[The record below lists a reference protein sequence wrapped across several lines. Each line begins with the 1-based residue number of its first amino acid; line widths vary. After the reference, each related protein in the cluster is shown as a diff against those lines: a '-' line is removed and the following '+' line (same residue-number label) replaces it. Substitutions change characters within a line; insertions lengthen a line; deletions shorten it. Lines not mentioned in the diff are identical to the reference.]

1 MASTNEVF
9 GQIGAAKIF
18 AGGVSNALGKQTNV
32 NDSKIEDLEQQ
43 LAETTD
49 EKERKHLQKKIKR
62 LKNAN
67 KRLSNVQKF
76 TKGATSF
83 LMDLA
88 EFCDIGKKAL
98 INWLANFI
106 VTVIPALEVAV
117 KMLLLTNIKKM
128 VSCSLDPNIPDSWR
142 TEGILINEAEID
154 PRHVLSS
161 SPYSIWGRYNYFGVF
176 DGDKDTVGEP
186 LFSLA
191 RADDMNA
198 FLWFAKNSAKF
209 TNPFYINN
217 SFSETNTLSRYFNVP
232 NDATLYN
239 THFADEKTGFKFLEG
254 CTFKQTPD
262 ANTLF
267 LIEGVDVDKNIGKTT
282 YCIYPVSNS
291 WTSVNWYKN
300 RNNTAKQKPLFNLEY
315 SNSYNS
321 SATLPKNN
329 FRFKILPK
337 PFKMA
342 GGFVTN
348 LGNNIN
354 VLADVVENPIVELI
368 GGKDVEG
375 VTKSTLKD
383 LQWPGISSLVPHV
396 ARFNDHG
403 EYDKRGKY
411 SIYEDKFIVRLVASD
426 EKTEIRYE
434 LLPKTATSQQER
446 SNIKYLIFNKK
457 DKKFYLRGKND
468 TPLNQNEVASVL
480 TECYFGKTVYEFNY
494 DYIMS
499 FRLFDAKVIAAN
511 IVNGLMNINI
521 PNPFKKKKNKD
532 SDANTISN
540 RDQAYIDAYV
550 DKLVEKMIE
559 TEDEEFT
566 DCFYKFSNKEYADLE
581 ETVNNKVI
589 NGTIAANKLESDNNI
604 EEVYDILNA
613 YKADSSLEEQTEI
626 ITRTLTKA
634 IEISE
639 ESNGGDSNQNS
650 DSFVSETESGDSL
663 ITKAVKILM
672 ASIVNAIL
680 SPKVLMLL
688 QINQKLMNNDTMVGI
703 AGNASNLTEKDLEAL
718 KNNYKFSVQDVLN
731 GLTGLLSGIIKE
743 IISTIQKELLRII
756 LARINEIM
764 SAYLKQLAIEYAQK
778 WVNLLKQ
785 LLACFKF
792 NKNKVGGN
800 DNGGLTDAI
809 NGALAQVDYADIDVL
824 ADQIIPNTKDC

>member
-1 MASTNEVF
+1 
-9 GQIGAAKIF
+9 
-18 AGGVSNALGKQTNV
+18 
-32 NDSKIEDLEQQ
+32 
-43 LAETTD
+43 
-49 EKERKHLQKKIKR
+49 
-62 LKNAN
+62 
-67 KRLSNVQKF
+67 
-76 TKGATSF
+76 
-83 LMDLA
+83 
-88 EFCDIGKKAL
+88 
-98 INWLANFI
+98 
-106 VTVIPALEVAV
+106 
-117 KMLLLTNIKKM
+117 
-128 VSCSLDPNIPDSWR
+128 
-142 TEGILINEAEID
+142 
-154 PRHVLSS
+154 
-161 SPYSIWGRYNYFGVF
+161 
-176 DGDKDTVGEP
+176 
-186 LFSLA
+186 
-191 RADDMNA
+191 
-198 FLWFAKNSAKF
+198 
-209 TNPFYINN
+209 
-217 SFSETNTLSRYFNVP
+217 
-232 NDATLYN
+232 
-239 THFADEKTGFKFLEG
+239 
-254 CTFKQTPD
+254 
-262 ANTLF
+262 
-267 LIEGVDVDKNIGKTT
+267 
-282 YCIYPVSNS
+282 
-291 WTSVNWYKN
+291 
-300 RNNTAKQKPLFNLEY
+300 
-315 SNSYNS
+315 
-321 SATLPKNN
+321 
-329 FRFKILPK
+329 
-337 PFKMA
+337 MA

-354 VLADVVENPIVELI
+354 VLADAVENPIVELI

-457 DKKFYLRGKND
+457 DKKFYLRDNND
-468 TPLNQNEVASVL
+468 KPLNQNEVASVL

-639 ESNGGDSNQNS
+639 ESNGGDSNPNS

-718 KNNYKFSVQDVLN
+718 KNNYKFSVEDVLN

-792 NKNKVGGN
+792 NKNKVSGN

-824 ADQIIPNTKDC
+824 ADQIIPNTKNC

>member
-267 LIEGVDVDKNIGKTT
+267 LIEGVDVDKKIGKTT

-457 DKKFYLRGKND
+457 DKKFYLRGNNNA
-468 TPLNQNEVASVL
+468 PLNQNEVASVL

-663 ITKAVKILM
+663 ITKAIKILM

>member
-32 NDSKIEDLEQQ
+32 NDSRIEDLEQQ

-76 TKGATSF
+76 NKGATDF

-106 VTVIPALEVAV
+106 VAVIPALEVAV

-142 TEGILINEAEID
+142 TEGVLINEAEID

-176 DGDKDTVGEP
+176 DGDKDTVGKP

-217 SFSETNTLSRYFNVP
+217 SFSETNTLSKYFNVP

-239 THFADEKTGFKFLEG
+239 TRFADEKTGFKFLEG

-267 LIEGVDVDKNIGKTT
+267 LIEGVDVDSDIGKTT

-315 SNSYNS
+315 SNSYNA

-411 SIYEDKFIVRLVASD
+411 SIYEDKFIVRLIASD

-457 DKKFYLRGKND
+457 DKKFYLRGNND
-468 TPLNQNEVASVL
+468 APLNQNEVASVL

-532 SDANTISN
+532 SDVNTISN

-639 ESNGGDSNQNS
+639 ESNGGDSNLNS
-650 DSFVSETESGDSL
+650 DTFVSETESGDSL

-718 KNNYKFSVQDVLN
+718 KNNYKFSVEDVLN

-764 SAYLKQLAIEYAQK
+764 SAYLKQLAIEYAKK

-785 LLACFKF
+785 LLVCFKL

>member
-18 AGGVSNALGKQTNV
+18 AGGVSNALGNQTDA
-32 NDSKIEDLEQQ
+32 NDSRIEDLEQQ

-76 TKGATSF
+76 TQGATNF
-83 LMDLA
+83 LMKLA

-106 VTVIPALEVAV
+106 VAVIPALEVAV

-142 TEGILINEAEID
+142 TEGVLINEAEID
-154 PRHVLSS
+154 PRRVLSS

-217 SFSETNTLSRYFNVP
+217 SFSETNTLSKYFNVP

-239 THFADEKTGFKFLEG
+239 TRFADEKTGFKFLEG

-267 LIEGVDVDKNIGKTT
+267 LIEGVDVDKKIGKTT

-315 SNSYNS
+315 SNSYNA

-426 EKTEIRYE
+426 KKTEIRYE
-434 LLPKTATSQQER
+434 LVPKTATSQQER

-457 DKKFYLRGKND
+457 DKKFYLRGNND
-468 TPLNQNEVASVL
+468 APLNQNEVASVL

-634 IEISE
+634 IEISD
-639 ESNGGDSNQNS
+639 ESNGGDSNPNS

-718 KNNYKFSVQDVLN
+718 KNNYKFSVEDVLN

-764 SAYLKQLAIEYAQK
+764 SAYLKQLAIEYAKK

>member
-106 VTVIPALEVAV
+106 VAVIPALEVAV

-142 TEGILINEAEID
+142 TEGVLINEAEID

-217 SFSETNTLSRYFNVP
+217 SFSETNTLSKYFNVP

-239 THFADEKTGFKFLEG
+239 TRFADEKTGFKFLEG

-267 LIEGVDVDKNIGKTT
+267 LIEGIDVDSDIDKTT

-315 SNSYNS
+315 SNSYNA

-354 VLADVVENPIVELI
+354 VIADAIENPIVELI

-457 DKKFYLRGKND
+457 DKKFYLRGNND
-468 TPLNQNEVASVL
+468 APLNQNEVASVL

-639 ESNGGDSNQNS
+639 ESNGGDSNPNS

-718 KNNYKFSVQDVLN
+718 KNNHKFSEEDVLN

-800 DNGGLTDAI
+800 DNGGLTNAI